1 MECLEGMTGL
11 IDTHAHLDRFHK
23 NGSLAGV
30 LARARE
36 ARVDRIITIG
46 TEPEDWA
53 LYASLVPTLGGA
65 VSFTVGLHP
74 CSVDAGWESA
84 VAQIEGYFDRTPRI
98 ESEKCGSGFMPDN
111 RGDAVG
117 DEPRPTPGTELQRA
131 TPVAIGECGLDRFH
145 LPKDPAEAEPL
156 FAMQREA
163 FAAQLAIAKRRGLP
177 VVVHSRGAFQECV
190 AMVDASGTDWSRVVF
205 HCFSEGEVEMRGL
218 MERGGWGSFTGILTY
233 KTAEPIR
240 AACRLQG
247 IDRLMVETDAPY
259 LAPAPNRGKPN
270 EPAWVRFTADCAAGV
285 LGVTPD
291 EAAAAST
298 RNAVRFF
305 GIT

>member
-1 MECLEGMTGL
+1 MTPL

-23 NGSLAGV
+23 NGSLADV

-36 ARVDRIITIG
+36 ASVDRIITIG

-53 LYASLVPTLGGA
+53 LYASLVPTLGSA
-65 VSFTVGLHP
+65 VSFTIGLHP

-84 VAQIEGYFDRTPRI
+84 VTHIEAYFDRAPR
-98 ESEKCGSGFMPDN
+98 
-111 RGDAVG
+111 
-117 DEPRPTPGTELQRA
+117 
-131 TPVAIGECGLDRFH
+131 PVAIGECGLDRFH
-145 LPKDPAEAEPL
+145 LPKDPAEADRL
-156 FAMQREA
+156 LGIQRDA

-190 AMVDASGTDWSRVVF
+190 AMIDASGADWSRVVF
-205 HCFSEGEVEMRGL
+205 HCYSEGEAEMRAL

-285 LGVTPD
+285 LGVAPN

-298 RNAVRFF
+298 RNAERFF
-305 GIT
+305 GLGASDSK

>member
-1 MECLEGMTGL
+1 MTPL

-23 NGSLAGV
+23 NGSLADV

-36 ARVDRIITIG
+36 ASVDRIITIG

-65 VSFTVGLHP
+65 VSFTIGLHP

-84 VAQIEGYFDRTPRI
+84 VTHIEAYFDRAPR
-98 ESEKCGSGFMPDN
+98 
-111 RGDAVG
+111 
-117 DEPRPTPGTELQRA
+117 
-131 TPVAIGECGLDRFH
+131 PVAIGECGLDRFH
-145 LPKDPAEAEPL
+145 LPKDPAEADRL
-156 FAMQREA
+156 LGIQRDA

-190 AMVDASGTDWSRVVF
+190 AMIDASGADWSRVVF
-205 HCFSEGEVEMRGL
+205 HCYSEGEAEMRAL

-285 LGVTPD
+285 LGVAPN

-298 RNAVRFF
+298 RNAERFF
-305 GIT
+305 GLGASDSK